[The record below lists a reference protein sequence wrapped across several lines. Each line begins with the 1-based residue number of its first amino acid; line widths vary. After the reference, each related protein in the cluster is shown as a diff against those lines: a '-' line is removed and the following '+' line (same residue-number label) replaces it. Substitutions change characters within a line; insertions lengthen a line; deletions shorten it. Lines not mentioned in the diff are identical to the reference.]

1 MENFIIQALN
11 GVVSG
16 MVLFIMAAGLSLI
29 FGQMNV
35 VNLSHGVFYLAGSYI
50 GFTVVTEYGG
60 FWVALLVAP
69 PLVGILGYFIERYF
83 LRYFYGGQNHLKQ
96 VLLTFGIAIAV
107 TDVIDWIWESA
118 PLTYTPPPLLSG
130 QMPILGVQ
138 FPTYRFTLI
147 IFGLLLFAALWLFL
161 ERTRIGAIV
170 RAGVSDAK
178 MVSGLG
184 INIERVFTG
193 VFVFGTMLGTLAGVL
208 GAPIFS
214 ISLELGFEILILA
227 IVVVVIG
234 GLGSLTGAFW
244 GSLLIGV
251 ADTFGKAIIP
261 EFSLFIIFAVMAV
274 VLLIKPSGLF
284 GLEGF
289 E

>member
-1 MENFIIQALN
+1 MENFTVQFLN
-11 GVVSG
+11 GLVSG
-16 MVLFIMAAGLSLI
+16 MLLFTMAAGLSLI

-35 VNLSHGVFYLAGSYI
+35 INLSHGAYYLAGSFI
-50 GFTVVTEYGG
+50 GYSIVTRLDN
-60 FWVALLVAP
+60 FWLALIIAP
-69 PLVGILGYFIERYF
+69 PIVGVLGYLIERYL
-83 LRYFYGGQNHLKQ
+83 LRRFYGGDSHLKQ
-96 VLLTFGIAIAV
+96 VLLTFGIAIGLV
-107 TDVIDWIWESA
+107 DLMEWTWGST
-118 PLTYTPPPLLSG
+118 PLVYQPPQLLSG
-130 QMPILGVQ
+130 QTQLLGVQ
-138 FPTYRFTLI
+138 FPIYRLSI
-147 IFGLLLFAALWLFL
+147 IVFGALLAIGLWLFL

-184 INIERVFTG
+184 INVEQVFAG
-193 VFVFGTMLGTLAGVL
+193 VFVFGTMLAVLAGVI

-214 ISLELGFEILILA
+214 IYLGLDFEILILA
-227 IVVVVIG
+227 VVVVVIG
-234 GLGSLTGAFW
+234 GLGSLKGAFW
-244 GSLLIGV
+244 GAILIGV

-274 VLLIKPSGLF
+274 VLLVRPSGLF